1 MTEAQPEITA
11 SPAAAAAADKPA
23 IPDRLSVDERSPH
36 FNAAVFQHEIGIRLN
51 GKDRSD
57 VEEYSISEGWVM
69 VRAAKT
75 RDRKGNP
82 LMMKIKGQVE
92 AFYR

>member
-1 MTEAQPEITA
+1 MMTEAKPEITT
-11 SPAAAAAADKPA
+11 AAAAADKPA

-36 FNAAVFQHEIGIRLN
+36 FNAAVFEHEIGIRLN
-51 GKDRSD
+51 GNLRSD

-82 LMMKIKGQVE
+82 LLMKVKGKVE

>member
-1 MTEAQPEITA
+1 MTETQPENTA
-11 SPAAAAAADKPA
+11 AVPAGTVEKPA

-51 GKDRSD
+51 GKERSD

-82 LMMKIKGQVE
+82 LMMKIKGKVE
-92 AFYR
+92 AFYK

>member
-1 MTEAQPEITA
+1 MSETTPENT
-11 SPAAAAAADKPA
+11 AAAATDKPA

-36 FNAAVFQHEIGIRLN
+36 FNAAVFEHEIGIRLN
-51 GKDRSD
+51 GKERSD

-82 LMMKIKGQVE
+82 LMMKVKGKVE

>member
-1 MTEAQPEITA
+1 MMTEAQPETTI
-11 SPAAAAAADKPA
+11 AAPADKPA

-36 FNAAVFQHEIGIRLN
+36 FNAAVFEHEIGIRLN
-51 GKDRSD
+51 GNLRSD

-82 LMMKIKGQVE
+82 LLMKIKGKVE